1 MPNEKLSCTLKPT
14 SFFDL
19 NPSNDVPRSDQRRNK
34 SQLHQQPAGSEP
46 VSCHG
51 SKPSL

>member
-34 SQLHQQPAGSEP
+34 SQLHQHAASSPT
-46 VSCHG
+46 SCHDP
-51 SKPSL
+51 KPSL

>member
-19 NPSNDVPRSDQRRNK
+19 NPSNDVPRSDQGYNK
-34 SQLHQQPAGSEP
+34 SQLHQQAQSSPA
-46 VSCHG
+46 SCHKP
-51 SKPSL
+51 KPSL

>member
-19 NPSNDVPRSDQRRNK
+19 NPSNDVPRSDQSRNK
-34 SQLHQQPAGSEP
+34 SQLHQQAQSCAT
-46 VSCHG
+46 SCH
-51 SKPSL
+51 SPKPSL